1 MAKNKVFIDVVVDD
15 KGTTKRVAV
24 NAEKLGI
31 ALEKTGKSARTADRN
46 LKGAAQ
52 ASANGTKNFS
62 KMAQGISGGLVPA
75 YATLAAQVFAVSAAF
90 QFLRN
95 ASEVRNLIAGQEALG
110 AVTGVAYKT
119 ITNSIKEA
127 TDGQISYAEAARAAA
142 IGTAAGL
149 NPSQLD
155 ALGNAAK
162 NASFALG
169 RDLTDS
175 FNRLVRG
182 VTKAEPELLDELG
195 ITLRLADATEEY
207 ARALNKPVKELTQL
221 ERTQAVAN
229 DVLTQAE
236 KKFGAIEKIMN
247 PTASSLNRFLVSF
260 DNLINSIKIG
270 VAGSLTPIFDFLSKN
285 TLALS
290 GALTLFALPIIK
302 SILPSFKDWGDA
314 AAESF
319 DIQKAKLADLDK
331 SYDKIRGTIKNLG
344 ADQDTVL
351 KNNQKASKQVF
362 KDIGIDTK
370 KFGATGKSGADFLTG
385 GATSKTAQA
394 NADKIL
400 KNAEAQIKKHT
411 VVISGKLKGAN
422 AQQIA
427 DLRKSYV
434 ERVAVITK
442 FEKQHASMYTKLNL
456 HVKGYIIKT
465 KAGLAS
471 LQKFTAKASSKI
483 AGALSAAFSI
493 AGWISLLLLAGQA
506 IKSFYDYLN
515 PVPEEVKKSEEALD
529 AFSERSKTLNEELE
543 RFTQLDAAKGLLNLK
558 ERVIQSGNAFASADL
573 ATQFR
578 ELNALDKDSDKFAKA
593 AAGFEQ
599 TLRILGRY
607 DTTFANLAKDLD
619 LKNVPEEVRDQLL
632 QISQGYITTGASAK
646 AFAQTT
652 KDVFIELDKLTGTG
666 LTVDPTTN
674 LRTSLDKS
682 IIEGRQSLE
691 GLQREAKR
699 IAESTNTEADALQ
712 KEIDRLTNIRSD
724 DFFEF
729 GSGFLGGTGSTR
741 AENKKARL
749 AQLEIDKAKA
759 LADFEANRTAQNE
772 ENLKAIEK
780 ETQQLAYQEELQA
793 AFLAFSEELV
803 ARQKT
808 INEFKQREVQL
819 QTLGRSFAEKAQNIE
834 AKRFGLATKLLTASQ
849 NLTTAT
855 ARRNAALAEGSNSTQ
870 EEKVNAE
877 AAYQQALST
886 LTVTQAQVRLQEE
899 GLSYE
904 ERKLAV
910 EKLITAEKTKQLNQ
924 DTRSTQT
931 RTGLT
936 VAGAF
941 STRAVQSGELEQQLR
956 LLDLQDKR
964 RQQAQQIFKLETNL
978 STVVGVEERANAIAE
993 IDVQK
998 AKLAGI
1004 EAEIFLQQRQAELAV
1019 VSLQRKTDELRLT
1032 KQTLSLNPALQQANE
1047 FILQQK
1053 LKGIS
1058 LSEEQKSKIYE
1069 EYEAQYELNMV
1080 IEARSGLYD
1089 QIRGGFENAFTSI
1102 IAGTKSAKQAF
1113 KEMAVSILNY
1123 IAQMIAKMIAFR
1135 LISSFLPGLGVPVLG
1150 AGAGGIP
1157 TNIDTMSGFT
1167 NSGASGQGV
1176 GLLYGRTGGMFEP
1189 VPGYATGGIARGR
1202 NAGYPAIL
1210 HGTEAVVPL
1219 PNGNAIPVE
1228 MRGNNQSNNVV
1239 VNVNIDG
1246 NGNAQQNIAGSDSQQ
1261 GKNLGNVIAAAVQ
1274 KELQNQKR
1282 SGGILSP
1289 YGAA

>member
-1 MAKNKVFIDVVVDD
+1 MANEIKLKIKVTDDGNLQVISKNAD
-15 KGTTKRVAV
+15 KAAKSMDKA
-24 NAEKLGI
+24 
-31 ALEKTGKSARTADRN
+31 GKSARTADRN

-142 IGTAAGL
+142 IGTASGL
-149 NPSQLD
+149 SPGQLD

-236 KKFGAIEKIMN
+236 KKFGAIEKIMD

-260 DNLINSIKIG
+260 DNLINTIKIG
-270 VAGSLTPIFDFLSKN
+270 VAGSLTPIFEFLSKN

-302 SILPSFKDWGDA
+302 SILPSFNDWGAA

-319 DIQKAKLADLDK
+319 DLQKSKLADLDK

-344 ADQDTVL
+344 ADQATVL
-351 KNNQKASKQVF
+351 KNNQKASKEIF

-400 KNAEAQIKKHT
+400 RNAEAQIKKHG
-411 VVISGKLKGAN
+411 VVITGTLKSAN
-422 AQQIA
+422 AQQVA
-427 DLRKSYV
+427 NLRKSYI
-434 ERVAVITK
+434 ERAAVLTK

-456 HVKGYIIKT
+456 HVQGYIIKT
-465 KAGLAS
+465 KAGIAS
-471 LQKFTAKASSKI
+471 LQKFTAQASSRI

-506 IKSFYDYLN
+506 IKSFYEYLN
-515 PVPEEVKKSEEALD
+515 PVPEEVKRAEEALD
-529 AFSERSKTLNEELE
+529 GFAQKSETLNEELE
-543 RFTQLDAAKGLLNLK
+543 RFTKLDAAEGLLTLK
-558 ERVIQSGNAFASADL
+558 ERVIQVGNAFGSADL
-573 ATQFR
+573 ATRFR
-578 ELNALDKDSDKFAKA
+578 ELSQLDKDSAKFEDA
-593 AAGFEQ
+593 AAGFQ
-599 TLRILGRY
+599 RTLTILGQY
-607 DTTFANLAKDLD
+607 DETFANLAKDLD
-619 LKNVPEEVRDQLL
+619 LKDVPENVKNQLL
-632 QISQGYITTGASAK
+632 AISQGYITAGASAK

-652 KDVFIELDKLTGTG
+652 KDVFVELDKLTGTG

-682 IIEGRQSLE
+682 IIEGKQALAGLEAQKARLE
-691 GLQREAKR
+691 GK
-699 IAESTNTEADALQ
+699 TNTEAAKIQ
-712 KEIDRLTNIRSD
+712 KEIDRLTNLRSD
-724 DFFEF
+724 DYFEF
-729 GSGFLGGTGSTR
+729 GEGFFGGSGKTR
-741 AENKKARL
+741 AENKKAKL

-759 LADFEANRTAQNE
+759 LADFEANRTAENE

-780 ETQQLAYQEELQA
+780 ATQQLAYQEELQTAFA
-793 AFLAFSEELV
+793 AVSEELV
-803 ARQKT
+803 SRQKR
-808 INEFKQREVQL
+808 INEFKEREVQL
-819 QTLGRSFAEKAQNIE
+819 QTLGRSFEEKTQNIQ
-834 AKRFGLATKLLTASQ
+834 AKRLGVETKLLTAQ
-849 NLTTAT
+849 QALTTAT

-886 LTVTQAQVRLQEE
+886 LTVTQAQTRLQLE

-910 EKLITAEKTKQLNQ
+910 EKLITAERTKQLNQ
-924 DTRSTQT
+924 DIRSTQT

-941 STRAVQSGELEQQLR
+941 STGAVQSGELEQQLR

-964 RQQAQQIFKLETNL
+964 RQKESEIFALRTNL
-978 STVVGVEERANAIAE
+978 STVEGVAEIANAEAQIALQE
-993 IDVQK
+993 Q
-998 AKLAGI
+998 KLAAI
-1004 EAEIFLQQRQAELAV
+1004 QAEIFLQERLAEISLAT
-1019 VSLQRKTDELRLT
+1019 LQRKTDELRLT
-1032 KQTLSLNPALQQANE
+1032 NETLSLNPAIQQANE

-1053 LKGIS
+1053 LKGIHF
-1058 LSEEQKSKIYE
+1058 SEEQKAKIYE
-1069 EYEAQYELNMV
+1069 EYNAQYELNML

-1102 IAGTKSAKQAF
+1102 ITGTKSAKQAF
-1113 KEMAVSILNY
+1113 KEMAVSILKY
-1123 IAQMIAKMIAFR
+1123 IAQMIAKMLVFR
-1135 LISSFLPGLGVPVLG
+1135 LISSFLPGLGGVGAGAG
-1150 AGAGGIP
+1150 AGAGGA
-1157 TNIDTMSGFT
+1157 T
-1167 NSGASGQGV
+1167 
-1176 GLLYGRTGGMFEP
+1176 GLLYGDGL
-1189 VPGYATGGIARGR
+1189 PGLDYRMGGISEPPAYASAGGVFSGR
-1202 NAGYPAIL
+1202 QAGYPAVL

-1219 PNGNAIPVE
+1219 PNGKEIPVQ
-1228 MRGNNQSNNVV
+1228 MMNGGQSNNVV

-1246 NGNAQQNIAGSDSQQ
+1246 NGNSQQNTQANQSG
-1261 GKNLGNVIAAAVQ
+1261 GANLGNAIAAAVQ

-1282 SGGILSP
+1282 SGGILNP
-1289 YGAA
+1289 YGVA